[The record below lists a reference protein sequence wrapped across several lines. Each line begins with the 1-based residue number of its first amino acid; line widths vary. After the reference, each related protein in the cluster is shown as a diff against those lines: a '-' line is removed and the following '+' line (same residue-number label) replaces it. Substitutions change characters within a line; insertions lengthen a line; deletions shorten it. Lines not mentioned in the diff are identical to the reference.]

1 MPDPARLLPSPQY
14 GVPDTQYEVIEMMT
28 NSRDTASSRREIQAL
43 ETRIVDALMNRDE
56 QEVERVVRHALH
68 LYPNRKW
75 SALTERK
82 W

>member
-28 NSRDTASSRREIQAL
+28 NSRDTAYTRNEVQAL
-43 ETRIVDALMNRDE
+43 EARIVAALRDRDA
-56 QEVERVVRHALH
+56 QEAERVIQHAQH
-68 LYPNRKW
+68 LYPCRKW
-75 SALTERK
+75 KHLTERK